1 MEWHRKIG
9 EMIFSTLNS
18 TSLTTEKLQVSLNN
32 VQSQLKLEKISSLA
46 KDNKIKSIEDL
57 VLKIV
62 YDPSNFNVAEVFAL
76 GKFPRGS
83 QQKKS
88 TKVTLSN
95 HF

>member
-18 TSLTTEKLQVSLNN
+18 TSLTTEKFQVSLNN

-46 KDNKIKSIEDL
+46 KDNKIKYIEDL

-62 YDPSNFNVAEVFAL
+62 YDPSNFNVAEVLAL
-76 GKFPRGS
+76 GKFPRG
-83 QQKKS
+83 
-88 TKVTLSN
+88 
-95 HF
+95 